1 MSKFIMHNLTF
12 AYSDYYSPLFDN
24 VNLEIDASWKLGLIG
39 RNARG
44 KTTLLKLLHG
54 KLKSTGGQIVSS
66 VSTELFPYDT
76 NKTYENVADFIKENV
91 GKFKSVED
99 TLKHYEENGQTGDP
113 LYIEML
119 TKYYEDGGSTIEAD
133 IEKEFFRMGLN
144 SEILRRDWETLS
156 GGERTKIMI
165 IILFLRNPDFVLLDE
180 PTNHLDAKG
189 RNDLA
194 NYLQRK
200 QGYIIVSHDIEFL
213 DKTVKHILSI
223 NRSNIYIEKGNFTS
237 WKANKD
243 NYEEYEKRQ
252 KKNLENKM
260 VQLEK
265 AAENSRKWSDNSN
278 TKKYAYA
285 GHSRNRSLRLMKSAV
300 VAERNIAKSI
310 GKINTMLGNYE
321 EVKPLSFSQTAFG
334 DDVMIAAENLG
345 FAYLD
350 KCLFKGLSFEIN
362 SGDRILIS
370 GANGTGKSTLLNI
383 ITGQTSLQQGSLH
396 INEALQISYSKQI
409 PKFCENYYEVLE
421 NNKDAI
427 EKFKY
432 LLTVFDLKADYVQ
445 RPWQFMSDGERK
457 KVDIAK
463 SLATPHNLLILD
475 EPLNFTD
482 IYFRK
487 QLSEAII
494 ALKPTMVFVEHDVE
508 FCRNIATKVVSL

>member
-1 MSKFIMHNLTF
+1 MSKFILHNLTF

-54 KLKSTGGQIVSS
+54 ILKPTGGQIASS
-66 VSTELFPYDT
+66 VSTELFPYDI
-76 NKTYENVADFIKENV
+76 NRTYENVADFIKENV
-91 GKFKSVED
+91 GKFKSAED
-99 TLKHYEENGQTGDP
+99 AIKHYEKNEQTSDP
-113 LYIEML
+113 LYIEKL
-119 TKYYEDGGSTIEAD
+119 AKYYEDGGGTIEAD
-133 IEKEFFRMGLN
+133 IEKEFYRMGLN

-165 IILFLRNPDFVLLDE
+165 IILFLKNPDFVLLDE

-194 NYLQRK
+194 SYLQKK

-213 DKTVKHILSI
+213 DKTIKHILSI
-223 NRSNIYIEKGNFTS
+223 NKSNIYIEKGNFTS

-278 TKKYAYA
+278 TKKYPYA
-285 GHSRNRSLRLMKSAV
+285 GHNRNRSLRIMKSAIT
-300 VAERNIAKSI
+300 AEKNITKNI
-310 GKINTMLGNYE
+310 DKISTMLTNYE
-321 EVKPLSFSQTAFG
+321 ETRPLQFSQIAFKG
-334 DDVMIAAENLG
+334 DVMIAVENLD

-350 KCLFKGLSFEIN
+350 KFLFKGLSFEISAN
-362 SGDRILIS
+362 DRVLIS

-383 ITGQTSLQQGSLH
+383 ITGQTGLQQGSLH
-396 INEALQISYSKQI
+396 INKALQISYSKQI
-409 PKFCENYYEVLE
+409 PIFCENYYETLE
-421 NNKDAI
+421 NNKDAM

-432 LLTVFDLKADYVQ
+432 LLTVFDLKVDYVQ
-445 RPWQFMSDGERK
+445 RPWHFMSDGERK
-457 KVDIAK
+457 KIDIAK

-494 ALKPTMVFVEHDVE
+494 ALKPTMVFVEHDAE
-508 FCRNIATKVVSL
+508 FCRNIATEVVSL